1 MKKLSLVV
9 LNIILVVI
17 LFSSCSSNNNS
28 IPASNKSYSTVTTL
42 AGSGLPN
49 FSEDGVGTQAS
60 FWNISDLVADSKG
73 NLFVVEWGAG
83 KIRKITPAGVVT
95 TFISFASPIGFGGG
109 ITIDA
114 SDDLFVAEAGIN
126 KILKITPASV
136 IIIVAGTG
144 VVGSTDGDVSQA
156 SFNHPS
162 DVAVDTSGNLY
173 VVDSDNYK
181 IRKITP
187 AGMVSTFAGNGTNGN
202 ADSKGVLA
210 SFSGLTN
217 ITIDTSNNLYVTDTF
232 NNNTIRKI
240 TPAGVVTKLAG
251 GATPL
256 NIDGVGGN
264 AGFYSPQ
271 GITIDKSGNLYVAEY
286 FGNKIRKTS
295 PIGVVTTFAGTGI
308 SGSLDGSLATA
319 TFSRPWGV
327 AIDNSGNI
335 FVADNQN
342 GKIRKIAYE

>member
-1 MKKLSLVV
+1 MKNFSLVV
-9 LNIILVVI
+9 LNMLFVAF
-17 LFSSCSSNNNS
+17 LFSSCNSNDNPT
-28 IPASNKSYSTVTTL
+28 PASNKSYSKVTTL

-49 FSEDGVGTQAS
+49 LSEDGVGILAT

-95 TFISFASPIGFGGG
+95 TFISFASPIYFGGG

-114 SDDLFVAEAGIN
+114 SDNLFVAEAGLN

-136 IIIVAGTG
+136 ITTVTGTG
-144 VVGSTDGDVSQA
+144 VAGNTDGDVSQA

-162 DVAVDTSGNLY
+162 DVTVDTSGNLY
-173 VVDSDNYK
+173 VVDSGNYK

-187 AGMVSTFAGNGTNGN
+187 AGLVSTFAGNGTEGN
-202 ADSKGVLA
+202 AEGIGVLA
-210 SFSGLTN
+210 SFSQLTN
-217 ITIDTSNNLYVTDTF
+217 ITIDTSNNIYVSDTF

-240 TPAGVVTKLAG
+240 TPAGVVTTLAG

-256 NIDGVGGN
+256 NNDGVGSN
-264 AGFYSPQ
+264 AGFYSPK
-271 GITIDKSGNLYVAEY
+271 GITIDKLGNLYVAEY
-286 FGNKIRKTS
+286 FGNKIRKIT
-295 PIGVVTTFAGTGI
+295 PLGVVTTFAGTGM
-308 SGSLDGSLATA
+308 SGGLDGLIATA
-319 TFSRPWGV
+319 TFGRPWGV

-335 FVADNQN
+335 FVADNQS
-342 GKIRKIAYE
+342 KIRKIAYE